1 MAACGD
7 YDFEDI
13 AHCLEAGVN
22 NCLMNF
28 LKDLLYNAAFAFQA
42 FFDST
47 VGEPTCYFLRLPARL
62 CGKGAQNLLE
72 ALLEMAQWRQVLR
85 VRKQLQRGTLVKL
98 LYLSLIVIL
107 QSFIAGGT

>member
-1 MAACGD
+1 M
-7 YDFEDI
+7 
-13 AHCLEAGVN
+13 
-22 NCLMNF
+22 
-28 LKDLLYNAAFAFQA
+28 LLPQTSGQA
-42 FFDST
+42 
-47 VGEPTCYFLRLPARL
+47 LWQR
-62 CGKGAQNLLE
+62 AQNLLK